1 MKLWQPIKKL
11 FTNKTY
17 TGYEERGIGES
28 LATKT
33 SQGGFGYLNP
43 ILKQAGIT
51 LSTKDLNQ
59 QTLNNL
65 EPGQIRNII
74 RRSNSIVAKALSD
87 FTESVTGG
95 FTWTADKN
103 EPDRTAGRA
112 HVVLTDWFERMQQDD
127 VGLEVK
133 LEQISNALFIDGAV
147 FTETIIDTDGRTPV
161 TLKVL
166 DPSTARFR
174 KAKDPIIGDYYELGQ
189 DQGFSFDRPAPR
201 IVAPGGYQNFVSL
214 HNEPTI
220 QYKPIQSEPN
230 DPYGT
235 GFIDAA
241 IVPVLML
248 TSFLDALS
256 VGFTKFVSPNT
267 LVTIN
272 KEKFKEFLGSSNDS
286 DLLETKFDGL
296 LKKITD
302 TIDKMGP
309 GDTLVY
315 GDDVEIGGTFTNQG
329 RSPLGSLKE
338 IVELLTR
345 MIIQG
350 VRSQPIFMGLNE
362 GNAETHAVQQ
372 RKSYGRLIRR
382 SQQPINATITY
393 SCNLVLVLNDLPPLA
408 EFTLAYENT
417 AEFLDQ
423 AMAFSAFQQGL
434 LTESQSES
442 AFILSLEQAKEAEY
456 ITEEEA
462 QARYDE
468 MQQIRRAINII
479 PQGL

>member
-1 MKLWQPIKKL
+1 MRRWHKIKNFFSNSHPSL
-11 FTNKTY
+11 IS
-17 TGYEERGIGES
+17 ERGVGES

-33 SQGGFGYLNP
+33 SQGGFGYFNP

-51 LSTKDLNQ
+51 ISTKDLNQ

-65 EPGQIRNII
+65 EPAQIRDII
-74 RRSNSIVAKALSD
+74 RRSNSIVNKALSD

-95 FTWTADKN
+95 FSWTADKN
-103 EPDRTAGRA
+103 EPDRTDGRA
-112 HVVLTDWFERMQQDD
+112 HIVLTDWLQRMQEDD

-133 LEQISNALFIDGAV
+133 LEQMATGEFINGAV
-147 FTETIIDTDGRTPV
+147 FTETIIDTDGKTPV
-161 TLKVL
+161 TIKIL
-166 DPSTARFR
+166 DPDSARFR
-174 KAKDPIIGDYYELGQ
+174 KAKDPVIGDYFELGQ
-189 DQGFSFDRPAPR
+189 DQGLSFDRPAPR
-201 IVAPGGYQNFVSL
+201 VVAPESYQNFVSL
-214 HNEPTI
+214 HKEATV
-220 QYKPIQSEPN
+220 QYKPIQSEPSY
-230 DPYGT
+230 PYGT

-267 LVTIN
+267 LVTIS
-272 KEKFKEFLGSSNDS
+272 KEKFKEFLGGDE
-286 DLLETKFDGL
+286 LLESKFDGL
-296 LKKITD
+296 LKRITD

-309 GDTLVY
+309 GDTLVF

-345 MIIQG
+345 MIIQA

-393 SCNLVLVLNDLPPLA
+393 SFNLVLVLNNLPPLA
-408 EFTLAYENT
+408 DFRLAYENT

-423 AMAFSAFQQGL
+423 AMAFSAFQKGL
-434 LTESQSES
+434 LEQAQSES
-442 AFILSLEQAKEAEY
+442 AFILSLQESIEAGF
-456 ITEEEA
+456 INEA
-462 QARYDE
+462 QAQEQYDE
-468 MQQIRRAINII
+468 MQQLRRAINII